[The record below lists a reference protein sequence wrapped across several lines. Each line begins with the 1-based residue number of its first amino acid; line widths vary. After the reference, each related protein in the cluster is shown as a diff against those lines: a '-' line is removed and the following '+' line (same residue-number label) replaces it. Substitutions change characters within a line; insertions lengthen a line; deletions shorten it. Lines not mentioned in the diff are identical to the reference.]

1 MIEFATVAR
10 PYAKA
15 LFELA
20 EEKQQTQAWLGGL
33 AQLAWLVR
41 QPQVSALLGRV
52 DTEAAQKADELT
64 ALLDCPDAVK
74 SAEFANFVQVLAQ
87 EKRLAVLPEIYL
99 QYQNLVLMH
108 NHVKQA
114 VVYTA
119 YDVVSEDQK
128 AKIVSDLE
136 QYFNTRLQAT
146 FQTDPELIGGVKVEV
161 GDQVLD
167 LSVQAKLNG
176 LYAAMTN

>member
-20 EEKQQTQAWLGGL
+20 EQKQQTECWLGGL
-33 AQLAWLVR
+33 AQLAWLVQ
-41 QPQVSALLGRV
+41 QPQVSGLLGQV
-52 DTEAAQKADELT
+52 DTDAAQKANELT

-74 SAEFANFVQVLAQ
+74 SAEFGNFVQVLAQ
-87 EKRLAVLPEIYL
+87 EKRLAVLPEIYA
-99 QYQNLVLMH
+99 QYQNLVLMQ
-108 NHVKQA
+108 NHVEKA
-114 VVYTA
+114 VIYTA
-119 YDVVSEDQK
+119 YDVAAKEQ

-136 QYFNTRLQAT
+136 QYFNTRLQAS
-146 FQTDPELIGGVKVEV
+146 FQTDPGLIGGVKVEV

-167 LSVQAKLNG
+167 LSVQAKLNR
-176 LYAAMTN
+176 LYTAMTN